1 MTAVDSLIKTT
12 DPKLVQQYLS
22 DRQILRTGLAS

>member
-1 MTAVDSLIKTT
+1 MTAVDSLIKTN
-12 DPKLVQQYLS
+12 PQLVQQYLS